1 MARTH
6 NFRISPRVLSPALA
20 VAFAFVASPALHA
33 QNSDR
38 LAILVPAF
46 EATEG
51 ARGNFGKDVAKEFSK
66 LLESYLSHR
75 PVEQRVL
82 RDALRKFDIKEEQLG
97 GYPQCVFGQQL
108 AHQIDIDLVM
118 CGAFAGQNGA
128 WKVKT
133 TVWSPE
139 ISEKYEMPEF
149 TAADAKDAAAKISQ
163 EFQKFTEG
171 LKVAVFCQEYAQ
183 SQTWPS
189 AIENCQRAI
198 DMNPQN
204 KGATHALAYA
214 FWKSADSAPAGEKLA
229 MQEKAKQLFLRELEI
244 DNIAQEAMMALGV
257 LTAEMGDT
265 DEAMNHFRDYLEL
278 NPNDVQVRR
287 TLAADAAKA
296 GGYEAAV
303 LLLEDGMA
311 NAAGEE
317 LLDLQ
322 AMAGSYAM
330 QGAFQKMQSPA
341 ATPGELGD
349 ARPLIEKGV
358 DYLTKVYQ
366 SQTENPDV
374 ASARSILTGLR
385 LLGRLD
391 EAQTFGSMA
400 VQKHADDANLWS
412 GWADVLA
419 QAEKTQEA
427 LTTLDRVEQIDPAY
441 QLIHYRRATWN
452 LKLDNLDAALA
463 AAQKGVQAGEIQD
476 QQADALAQSI
486 AFQGYTKGRDSGN
499 VSAGIPYYN
508 AAGELA
514 RTDQTT
520 GMIAFFH
527 GNAIYAVAAEREK
540 AETKAS
546 AEAAKPMFERVVS
559 MMQQAAAYTR
569 SQASLEQARANLL
582 TNARAYI
589 ERQDAIIKRGR

>member
-1 MARTH
+1 MDRTH
-6 NFRISPRVLSPALA
+6 NTRFGPRVLSPALA
-20 VAFAFVASPALHA
+20 VVFAFAASPALHA
-33 QNSDR
+33 QSGER

-66 LLESYLSHR
+66 LLEGYLSHR
-75 PVEQRVL
+75 PVEQKTL
-82 RDALRKFDIKEEQLG
+82 RDALRRFDIKEEQLG

-108 AHQIDIDLVM
+108 ATQIDIDLVM
-118 CGAFAGQNGA
+118 CGAFTGAQGA
-128 WKVKT
+128 WKVRT

-149 TAADAKDAAAKISQ
+149 TAADPKDAAAKISA

-189 AIENCQRAI
+189 AIENCQRAV

-204 KGATHALAYA
+204 KSATHALALA
-214 FWKSADSAPAGEKLA
+214 FWRTADNAPAGQKDELR
-229 MQEKAKQLFLRELEI
+229 QKAKQLFLRELEI
-244 DNIAQEAMMALGV
+244 DNIAQEAMIALGV

-265 DEAMNHFRDYLEL
+265 DEAMRHFGNYLEL
-278 NPNDVQVRR
+278 NPNDVQVRL

-296 GGYEAAV
+296 GGHEAAV
-303 LLLEDGMA
+303 RLIEEGMA
-311 NAAGEE
+311 QATAEQ
-317 LLDLQ
+317 LLQLQ
-322 AMAGSYAM
+322 AVAGSYAM
-330 QGAFQKMQSPA
+330 QGAFEKMQAPG

-358 DYLTKVYQ
+358 EYLTKVYN

-391 EAQTFGSMA
+391 EAQTFGTMA
-400 VQKHADDANLWS
+400 VQKHPDDANLWS
-412 GWADVLA
+412 GWADVLG
-419 QAEKTQEA
+419 QAEKLPEA
-427 LTTLDRVEQIDPAY
+427 LAALDRVEQIDPAY

-452 LKLDNLDAALA
+452 LKLDNLEAAVA
-463 AAQKGVQAGEIQD
+463 AAQKGVQAGEVQD

-486 AFQGYTKGRDSGN
+486 AFQGYTKGRETGN

-508 AAGELA
+508 AANELA
-514 RTDQTT
+514 RSDNTK
-520 GMIAFFH
+520 GMISFFH
-527 GNAIYAVAAEREK
+527 GNAVYAIAVEREK

-546 AEAAKPMFERVVS
+546 AEAARPMFQQVVS
-559 MMQQAAAYTR
+559 LMQAAAPYT
-569 SQASLEQARANLL
+569 QANPQFEQNRTGLI

>member
-1 MARTH
+1 M
-6 NFRISPRVLSPALA
+6 
-20 VAFAFVASPALHA
+20 AFAASPALQA
-33 QNSDR
+33 QNTDR
-38 LAILVPAF
+38 LAILTPAF
-46 EATEG
+46 EAVEG
-51 ARGNFGKDVAKEFSK
+51 ARGNFGKDVVKEFNK
-66 LLESYLSHR
+66 LLEDYLTHR
-75 PVEQRVL
+75 PVDQKVL
-82 RDALRKFDIKEEQLG
+82 RDALKRFGIKEEQLG

-108 AHQIDIDLVM
+108 ATQIDIDLVM
-118 CGAFAGQNGA
+118 CGSFSGA
-128 WKVKT
+128 EGAYRVKA

-149 TAADAKDAAAKISQ
+149 NAADPKDAAAKISQ

-204 KGATHALAYA
+204 KSATHALAYA
-214 FWKSADSAPAGEKLA
+214 LWKSADTAPEGEKL
-229 MQEKAKQLFLRELEI
+229 QLQQRAKQLFLRELEI
-244 DNIAQEAMMALGV
+244 DNIAQEAMMALGI

-296 GGYEAAV
+296 GGFEAAV
-303 LLLEDGMA
+303 RLLEDGMS
-311 NAAGEE
+311 NATGQE

-330 QGAFQKMQSPA
+330 QGAFQKMQESTA
-341 ATPGELGD
+341 QPGELGQ
-349 ARPLIEKGV
+349 AQPLIEKGV
-358 DYLTKVYQ
+358 DYLTKVYN
-366 SQTENPDV
+366 SQTDNPDV

-391 EAQTFGSMA
+391 EAQTFGTTA
-400 VQKHADDANLWS
+400 IQKHADDANLWS
-412 GWADVLA
+412 SWADVLG

-427 LTTLDRVEQIDPAY
+427 LAALDRLEQIDPAY
-441 QLIHYRRATWN
+441 QLLNYRRATWN
-452 LKLDNLDAALA
+452 LKLDNIDAAVA
-463 AAQKGVQAGEIQD
+463 AAQKGVQAGDIQD
-476 QQADALAQSI
+476 AQADALARSI
-486 AFQGYTKGRDSGN
+486 AYQGYTKGRESGN
-499 VSAGIPYYN
+499 SSAGIPYYN

-514 RTDQTT
+514 RTDETR

-527 GNAIYAVAAEREK
+527 GSAIYAVAAEREK

-546 AEAAKPMFERVVS
+546 AEAAKPMFQQVVA
-559 MMQQAAAYTR
+559 MMQQAAPYTS
-569 SQASLEQARANLL
+569 SQPQLEQARTNLL